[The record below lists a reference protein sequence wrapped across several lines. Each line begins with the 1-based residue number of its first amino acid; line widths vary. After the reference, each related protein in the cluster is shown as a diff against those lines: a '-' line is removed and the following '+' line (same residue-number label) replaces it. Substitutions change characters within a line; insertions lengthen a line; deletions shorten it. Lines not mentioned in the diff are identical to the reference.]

1 MTEVILV
8 QAFGPPK
15 TRITQFPSFRH
26 KTYLGETVD
35 RDTLGQRIISSSSR
49 SKSLVHRFSILRLA
63 DILQLRAREQFVD
76 HCFVNFPQIVFLNLQ
91 GDIMA

>member
-15 TRITQFPSFRH
+15 TRITPRFRH
-26 KTYLGETVD
+26 KTYPGETVD

-49 SKSLVHRFSILRLA
+49 SKSLVHKFSLLRLA
-63 DILQLRAREQFVD
+63 DILQLRAVCGPLFREFSTN
-76 HCFVNFPQIVFLNLQ
+76 CLSKPS
-91 GDIMA
+91 G

>member
-35 RDTLGQRIISSSSR
+35 RDTLGQTNHFQLLSFKISR
-49 SKSLVHRFSILRLA
+49 S
-63 DILQLRAREQFVD
+63 
-76 HCFVNFPQIVFLNLQ
+76 
-91 GDIMA
+91 

>member
-35 RDTLGQRIISSSSR
+35 RDTLGQTNHFQLLSFKISR
-49 SKSLVHRFSILRLA
+49 SWVFHFTPGRYSAAESSLWT
-63 DILQLRAREQFVD
+63 
-76 HCFVNFPQIVFLNLQ
+76 IVS
-91 GDIMA
+91 

>member
-15 TRITQFPSFRH
+15 TRITQFQFRH

-63 DILQLRAREQFVD
+63 DILQLRAVCGPLFREFSTN
-76 HCFVNFPQIVFLNLQ
+76 CLSKPS
-91 GDIMA
+91 G